1 MPYSC
6 LYWFVFV
13 GRARDVSLGMHFSY
27 PSIDPCLYQQQMT
40 LERCIPVS
48 ILWRRKAS
56 LCSFSRN
63 ICYTG
68 WQVFHLSTLV
78 WISYEW
84 LFLLLTRKAVIPMIF
99 LSALLRKTVSD
110 IEGRRLGLL
119 RDVSVSLNE
128 TFPAVTAIIVRPTA
142 SMHDLIIQWSQ
153 VHSLEEPHIY
163 LDVKQSQITSYV
175 PGPDEILLKRDI
187 LDKQIVDT
195 QGIRVVKVNDLKLA
209 QIRNVVRLVGVD
221 ISLSGLLRRLGILGP
236 FESLSRVL
244 PVQLGEKTVTWN
256 YVEPIQ
262 MVRAG
267 ATSTGMTGQL
277 ALAGAGAGVG
287 AGVGASGVVPQVQL
301 NVSYNK
307 LADLRPADIADIL
320 EQLGVEDAG
329 ILLEH
334 LDTETAADALNEVE
348 APLQAELISG
358 LNPERASDLLEVM
371 PPDDAADILADIP
384 HYEAEHL
391 LSLMPADESRPIRD
405 LLRYE
410 PESAG
415 GIMTPEVLSLR
426 ENLTAQEALAYLRQQ
441 SEHMEMI
448 YYLYIVD
455 EENHLVGVISLRELV
470 VAPPDTPLKD
480 LMDTSV
486 IKVTTI
492 TDQEEVARI
501 IERYDLLGVPVVDE
515 ENHLVGVVTVD
526 DVIDVIREEQV
537 EDLSEM
543 SGASVE
549 EFEEEERFSWR
560 AAFSR
565 VTWLGVNVVAG
576 FLLALALDK
585 LLVPALNTGGAA
597 VAATGFMRGLRSPL
611 ALSGIVCLLPMLLLT
626 SGNAGSQALGVAGW
640 QLRSADGSDFWRAIF
655 RELRLGT
662 LGGVLATLL
671 VGLLTLLLFHSLPLG
686 IAIGLGFGFTLL
698 VATICGL
705 ALPNLFQRLRLRG
718 SLISAPLLDPVIAVI
733 SVSIF
738 LLLTLALLNQ
748 LHV

>member
-1 MPYSC
+1 
-6 LYWFVFV
+6 
-13 GRARDVSLGMHFSY
+13 
-27 PSIDPCLYQQQMT
+27 
-40 LERCIPVS
+40 
-48 ILWRRKAS
+48 
-56 LCSFSRN
+56 
-63 ICYTG
+63 
-68 WQVFHLSTLV
+68 
-78 WISYEW
+78 
-84 LFLLLTRKAVIPMIF
+84 MIF

-128 TFPAVTAIIVRPTA
+128 TFPVVTAIIVRPAT
-142 SMHDLIIQWSQ
+142 SMHDLIIPWTQ

-163 LDVKQSQITSYV
+163 LDVKQSQMTPYI

-195 QGIRVVKVNDLKLA
+195 QGVRVVKVNDLKLA
-209 QIRNVVRLVGVD
+209 QIRNTVRLVGVD

-267 ATSTGMTGQL
+267 ASGATGQL
-277 ALAGAGAGVG
+277 ALAGAGAG
-287 AGVGASGVVPQVQL
+287 AVGASGVVPQVQL

-320 EQLGVEDAG
+320 EQLDVEDAG
-329 ILLEH
+329 ILLEN

-348 APLQAELISG
+348 SPLQAELISE
-358 LNPERASDLLEVM
+358 LDPERASDLLEVM

-384 HYEAEHL
+384 QAEAEHL
-391 LSLMPADESRPIRD
+391 LNLMPAFESRPIRD
-405 LLRYE
+405 LLRYK

-426 ENLTAQEALAYLRQQ
+426 EDLTGQEALSLLRQQ

-455 EENHLVGVISLRELV
+455 DEHRLVGVVSLRELV
-470 VAPPDTPLKD
+470 VAPPDALLKD
-480 LMDTSV
+480 LMDRDV
-486 IKVTTI
+486 IKVTTT

-515 ENHLVGVVTVD
+515 EHHLVGIVTVD

-543 SGASVE
+543 AGASVE
-549 EFEEEERFSWR
+549 EFEEEEHFSWR
-560 AAFSR
+560 AVFSR
-565 VTWLGVNVVAG
+565 VAWLGVNVVAG
-576 FLLALALDK
+576 FLLALILDK
-585 LLVPALNTGGAA
+585 LLGPALSSGGSA
-597 VAATGFMRGLRSPL
+597 VAASGFLRGLRSPL

-626 SGNAGSQALGVAGW
+626 SGNASTQALGIAGW
-640 QLRSADGSDFWRAIF
+640 QLRSAGGSDFWRGIF

-662 LGGVLATLL
+662 LGGVLATIV
-671 VGLLTLLLFHSLPLG
+671 VGLLTWLLFASLTLG

-698 VATICGL
+698 VATLCGL
-705 ALPNLFQRLRLRG
+705 VLPNLFQRLRLRG
-718 SLISAPLLDPVIAVI
+718 SLISAPLLDPIIAII

-738 LLLTLALLNQ
+738 LLLTLALLDQ
-748 LHV
+748 IHL